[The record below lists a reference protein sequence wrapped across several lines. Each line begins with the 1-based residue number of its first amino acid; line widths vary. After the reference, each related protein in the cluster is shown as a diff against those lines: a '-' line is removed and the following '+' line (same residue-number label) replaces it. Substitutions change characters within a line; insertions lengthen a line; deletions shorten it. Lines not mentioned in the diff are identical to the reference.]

1 MSDKE
6 KLHRKF
12 ENSTIFKIGT
22 LVECTVT
29 KSQGVVHSFDYNN
42 PDEWKI
48 AVKFGQMLQFYNL
61 EGNSHNE
68 YSIVKLNNKHMA
80 TKKVTPTPNAT
91 SVVKRVKEFVSDK
104 REGAVLIQ
112 KASFKN
118 WLVKPSRRDRDDAIK
133 AEERLNILL
142 ELEEILA

>member
-1 MSDKE
+1 M
-6 KLHRKF
+6 
-12 ENSTIFKIGT
+12 
-22 LVECTVT
+22 
-29 KSQGVVHSFDYNN
+29 
-42 PDEWKI
+42 P
-48 AVKFGQMLQFYNL
+48 
-61 EGNSHNE
+61 
-68 YSIVKLNNKHMA
+68 

-133 AEERLNILL
+133 AEERLAIMA
-142 ELEEILA
+142 ELESVIS